1 MADPTFPAAFHF
13 SVAFTGG
20 GPSVSDAAFQEVSGL
35 EAGLDVETVVEG
47 GENRFVHQLP
57 KPAKNPNLKLKRA
70 LTDKN
75 SDLVKWVQS
84 CIEQDL
90 AKRIEPKDLT
100 INLLDEEGDPVASW
114 SLTNAYPVKW
124 QVGGFDAMKNEL
136 AVETI
141 ELVYNTIKRKV

>member
-1 MADPTFPAAFHF
+1 ME
-13 SVAFTGG
+13 S
-20 GPSVSDAAFQEVSGL
+20 
-35 EAGLDVETVVEG
+35 GLDVEAVVEG

-70 LTDKN
+70 LTDYN
-75 SDLVKWVQS
+75 SDLVKWVQAS
-84 CIEQDL
+84 IERDL

-100 INLLDEEGDPVASW
+100 ISLLDAEGDPVASW

-136 AVETI
+136 ALETI
-141 ELVYNTIKRKV
+141 ELAYHTIKRKL

>member
-1 MADPTFPAAFHF
+1 MADFEPPVAFHF

-20 GPSVSDAAFQEVSGL
+20 GPSISDAAFQEVSGL
-35 EAGLDVETVVEG
+35 RAGFDVESVVEG

-70 LTDKN
+70 VTEKN
-75 SDLVKWVQS
+75 SDLVKWCQATL
-84 CIEQDL
+84 ERDL

-100 INLLDEEGDPVASW
+100 VTLLDADGFPLASW
-114 SLTNAYPVKW
+114 SVTNAYPVSW
-124 QVGGFDAMKNEL
+124 EVGGFDAMKNEL

-141 ELVYNTIKRKV
+141 ELVYNTIKRKE

>member
-1 MADPTFPAAFHF
+1 MADLTFPTAFHF
-13 SVAFTGG
+13 TVAFSGG
-20 GPSVSDAAFQEVSGL
+20 GPSISDVAFQEVSGL
-35 EAGLDVETVVEG
+35 ESGLDVEAVVEG

-70 LTDKN
+70 LTDYN
-75 SDLVKWVQS
+75 SDLVKWVQAS
-84 CIEQDL
+84 IERDL

-100 INLLDEEGDPVASW
+100 ISLLDAEGDPVASW

-136 AVETI
+136 ALETI
-141 ELVYNTIKRKV
+141 ELAYHTIKRKL